1 MPDPTR
7 QVLARASEASYST
20 TQTPTPDYER
30 ISELSSPD
38 ISTYKNKTQPVI
50 IIAHRGTD
58 FSSPTI
64 GRQLKAD
71 FNVLIGNKKN
81 DALHKARSKKTEDI
95 IRKIRKTDQD
105 SEIFLVGH
113 SLGATS
119 QTAMLRPFV
128 RDNVKSVN
136 LFNPASSPLGGR
148 ELSSGGKAYQEI
160 AKKST
165 NHIIKGDLISEN
177 ANNTL
182 IGRVIKYNS
191 KSKPSIGKALLDLA
205 SPLLEKSPL
214 GKLASLAGASV
225 TQTMESHSL
234 KNFI

>member
-7 QVLARASEASYST
+7 QVLARAAEASYST
-20 TQTPTPDYER
+20 TQAPPDYDR
-30 ISELSSPD
+30 IADLSSPD
-38 ISTYKNKTQPVI
+38 IAVYKHKTLGNF

-71 FNVLIGNKKN
+71 FKVLIGDKKN
-81 DALHKARSKKTEDI
+81 DALHKARSKTTEDI
-95 IRKIRKTDQD
+95 IRKIRATDPEA
-105 SEIFLVGH
+105 EIFLTGH
-113 SLGATS
+113 SLGATAQS
-119 QTAMLRPFV
+119 AMLRPYV
-128 RDNVKSVN
+128 RENVKSVN

-148 ELSSGGKAYQEI
+148 ELSSNGTAYAEI
-160 AKKST
+160 ARKST
-165 NHIIKGDLISEN
+165 NHVIKGDLISEN

-191 KSKPSIGKALLDLA
+191 TRKPSIAQALFDIA
-205 SPLLEKSPL
+205 SPLLEASPL
-214 GKLASLAGASV
+214 GRLASLGGKTAL
-225 TQTMESHSL
+225 QTMESHSL

>member
-1 MPDPTR
+1 MVDPTIK
-7 QVLARASEASYST
+7 VLARGAEASYST
-20 TQTPTPDYER
+20 TQAPPDYER
-30 ISELSSPD
+30 VADLSSPD
-38 ISTYKNKTQPVI
+38 ISTYKHKTQPVI

-71 FNVLIGNKKN
+71 FKVLIGDKKN

-95 IRKIRKTDQD
+95 IRKIRITDPD
-105 SEIFLVGH
+105 SEIFLTAH
-113 SLGATS
+113 SLGATA

-148 ELSSGGKAYQEI
+148 ELSAGGKAFAEI

-165 NHIIKGDLISEN
+165 NHIIRGDLISEN
-177 ANNTL
+177 ASNTL

-191 KSKPSIGKALLDLA
+191 KKKPTIGKALIDLA
-205 SPLLEKSPL
+205 FGSSKL
-214 GKLASLAGASV
+214 GKIATLANTGALDV
-225 TQTMESHSL
+225 MEAHSL

>member
-1 MPDPTR
+1 MVVPTR
-7 QVLARASEASYST
+7 QILARASEASYST
-20 TQTPTPDYER
+20 SQAPPEYER
-30 ISELSSPD
+30 VAELSSPD
-38 ISTYKNKTQPVI
+38 IATYKHKTQPII

-71 FNVLIGNKKN
+71 FKVLIGDKKN
-81 DALHKARSKKTEDI
+81 DALHKARSKKTEEI
-95 IRKIRKTDQD
+95 IRKIRATDPD
-105 SEIFLVGH
+105 SEIFLTGH
-113 SLGATS
+113 SLGQTA
-119 QTAMLRPFV
+119 QTAMLRPYV

-148 ELSSGGKAYQEI
+148 ELSSEGKAYAEI

-177 ANNTL
+177 AKNSL

-191 KSKPSIGKALLDLA
+191 TKKPSIAKALFDLA
-205 SPLLEKSPL
+205 SPLLESSPL
-214 GKLASLAGASV
+214 GKIATLAGTGALDV
-225 TQTMESHSL
+225 MEAHSL

>member
-7 QVLARASEASYST
+7 QVLARGAEASYST
-20 TQTPTPDYER
+20 TQAPPDYER
-30 ISELSSPD
+30 IADLSSPD
-38 ISTYKNKTQPVI
+38 IATYKNKTLGNF

-71 FNVLIGNKKN
+71 FKVLIGDKKN
-81 DALHKARSKKTEDI
+81 DALHKARSKRTEDI
-95 IRKIRKTDQD
+95 IRKIRSTDPEA
-105 SEIFLVGH
+105 EIFLTGH
-113 SLGATS
+113 SLGATAQS
-119 QTAMLRPFV
+119 AMLRPFV

-148 ELSSGGKAYQEI
+148 ELASGGKAFADI

-165 NHIIKGDLISEN
+165 NHIIRGDLISEN
-177 ANNTL
+177 ASNTL

-191 KSKPSIGKALLDLA
+191 KKKPTIAGELFKLAKPLLDA
-205 SPLLEKSPL
+205 SKL
-214 GKLASLAGASV
+214 GKIATLAGTGALDV
-225 TQTMESHSL
+225 MEAHSL

>member
-7 QVLARASEASYST
+7 QILARASEASYST
-20 TQTPTPDYER
+20 SQTPSSDYER
-30 ISELSSPD
+30 VAELSTPD
-38 ISTYKNKTQPVI
+38 IATYKNKTQPVI

-71 FNVLIGNKKN
+71 FKVLIGDKKN
-81 DALHKARSKKTEDI
+81 DSLHKARSKKTEDI
-95 IRKIRKTDQD
+95 IRKIRVSDPD
-105 SEIFLVGH
+105 SEIFLTGH
-113 SLGATS
+113 SLGATAQS
-119 QTAMLRPFV
+119 AMLRPFV
-128 RDNVKSVN
+128 RDNVKSLN

-148 ELSSGGKAYQEI
+148 ELASGGKAYAEI

-177 ANNTL
+177 AKNTL

-225 TQTMESHSL
+225 TQTIESHSL

>member
-1 MPDPTR
+1 MPDPTIK
-7 QVLARASEASYST
+7 VLARASEASYSP
-20 TQTPTPDYER
+20 TQAPPDYER
-30 ISELSSPD
+30 VAELSTPD
-38 ISTYKNKTQPVI
+38 IATYKNKTLGNFL
-50 IIAHRGTD
+50 IAHRGTD

-71 FNVLIGNKKN
+71 FKVLIGDKKN
-81 DALHKARSKKTEDI
+81 DSLHKARSKKTEYI
-95 IRKIRKTDQD
+95 IRKIRQTDPD
-105 SEIFLVGH
+105 AEIFLTGH
-113 SLGATS
+113 SLGATA
-119 QTAMLRPFV
+119 QTAMIRPYV
-128 RDNVKSVN
+128 RENVKSLN

-148 ELSSGGKAYQEI
+148 ELASGGKAYQEI

-177 ANNTL
+177 ASNTL

-214 GKLASLAGASV
+214 GKLVSLAGASV